1 MQSHADAEQLVVHCL
16 IDHTDKVNKGF
27 QRSMYAQYAVSPKQG
42 TEPEEN
48 TLQIQ
53 STRGD
58 EMITLCEERLEQS
71 ILFNS
76 LALPPQNSTCE
87 K

>member
-1 MQSHADAEQLVVHCL
+1 
-16 IDHTDKVNKGF
+16 
-27 QRSMYAQYAVSPKQG
+27 MYAQYTVSPKQG
-42 TEPEEN
+42 AEPEEN

-76 LALPPQNSTCE
+76 LALPPQNLTCE